1 MLVKPITSK
10 MMQVFIL
17 EYIKDFN
24 GTRAAIDAGY
34 SPKTARQKAV
44 ELLNDPRIDAAI
56 NDAIKDRAKRLRIDA
71 DSVLYKWWQIANADP
86 NELTQLR
93 RFNCRY
99 CWGDDHEYQWTPK
112 QYERAC
118 LDAQKDDQP
127 EPYNLGGSFYEK
139 KRAPHPDCPECG
151 GDGAEQVYFADTTE
165 LSPQAKL
172 LYQGVEQT
180 KFGIKINMADQSKVL
195 ENVARHLGMFKDTVN
210 HVSADG
216 SMTPTINN
224 FNGDAQ
230 AASQAYQDIMGGK

>member
-1 MLVKPITSK
+1 MSK
-10 MMQVFIL
+10 AKTLTTKQRLFVD
-17 EYIKDFN
+17 EYIIDFN
-24 GTRAAIDAGY
+24 ATQAAIRAGY
-34 SPKTARQKAV
+34 SEKTAYSIGANLLKKV
-44 ELLNDPRIDAAI
+44 EIENAI
-56 NDAIKDRAKRLRIDA
+56 NEAIADRRKRLRIDA
-71 DSVLYKWWQIANADP
+71 DTVLFQWWQIANADP

-118 LDAQKDDQP
+118 LDAQKDDQA

-180 KFGIKINMADQSKVL
+180 KFGVKINMADQMKAL
-195 ENVARHLGMFKDTVN
+195 DNVARHLGMFKDTVN
-210 HVSADG
+210 HVSEDG
-216 SMTPTINN
+216 SMTPVSALTP
-224 FNGDAQ
+224 
-230 AASQAYQDIMGGK
+230 DIAKAISKDLDDEF

>member
-56 NDAIKDRAKRLRIDA
+56 NEAIKDRAKRLRIDA

-151 GDGAEQVYFADTTE
+151 GDGAEQVYFADPTE

-180 KFGIKINMADQSKVL
+180 KFCVKINMVDQMKAL
-195 ENVARHLGMFKDTVN
+195 DNVARHLGMFKDTVN
-210 HVSADG
+210 HISEDG
-216 SMTPTINN
+216 SMSPPQPLTPE
-224 FNGDAQ
+224 
-230 AASQAYQDIMGGK
+230 AAKAIDNELEDEF

>member
-34 SPKTARQKAV
+34 SSKTARQKAV

-56 NDAIKDRAKRLRIDA
+56 NEAIKDRAKRLRIDA
-71 DSVLYKWWQIANADP
+71 DSVLYKWWQIVNADP

-210 HVSADG
+210 HISEDG
-216 SMTPTINN
+216 SMSPPQPLTPESAKAISK
-224 FNGDAQ
+224 DLDDE
-230 AASQAYQDIMGGK
+230 Y